1 MKRMTKRTIM
11 IAIGFLAVAMGANG
25 QRIIRSSGRTT
36 IDTIKCVISANTN
49 LIRYSS
55 SNGSVGRFER
65 VYIYPDSLVW
75 SYRFRSILDLRDVI
89 EYDREVFLSL
99 INSIAERPF
108 DALVKKYPRGIV
120 GAGSETLYFGTTDNR
135 DLTIGNMFYGE
146 EGESSR
152 IFRLVNAFMKDHMT
166 EGERTLKEFG
176 SVTSINK
183 TNFPEELKP
192 YRVKK

>member
-1 MKRMTKRTIM
+1 MKRMIKRTMM
-11 IAIGFLAVAMGANG
+11 IAIGFLAVAMVSNA
-25 QRIIRSSGRTT
+25 QRTIRTSGRTT

-65 VYIYPDSLVW
+65 VCIYPDSLVW
-75 SYRFRSILDLRDVI
+75 SYRFRSILNLKDVI
-89 EYDREVFLSL
+89 EYDREIFQSL
-99 INSIAERPF
+99 IDSIAERPF
-108 DALVKKYPRGIV
+108 DALVKKYPRGIIGV
-120 GAGSETLYFGTTDNR
+120 GSESLYFGTTDNR
-135 DLTIGNMFYGE
+135 ELTIGNIFYGR
-146 EGESSR
+146 EGECSR

-183 TNFPEELKP
+183 TNFPEKLKP

>member
-1 MKRMTKRTIM
+1 MIKRTMM
-11 IAIGFLAVAMGANG
+11 IAIGFLAVAMVSNA
-25 QRIIRSSGRTT
+25 QRTIRTSGRTT

-65 VYIYPDSLVW
+65 VCIYPDSLVW
-75 SYRFRSILDLRDVI
+75 SYRFRSILNLKDVI
-89 EYDREVFLSL
+89 EYDREIFQSL
-99 INSIAERPF
+99 IDSIAERPF
-108 DALVKKYPRGIV
+108 DALVKKYPRGIIGV
-120 GAGSETLYFGTTDNR
+120 GSESLYFGTTDNR
-135 DLTIGNMFYGE
+135 ELTIGNIFYGR
-146 EGESSR
+146 EGECSR

-183 TNFPEELKP
+183 TNFPEKLKP